1 MAKEVM
7 KGLESS
13 GVNAKLFQIAE
24 TLPAE
29 VLAKMHAPP
38 KDESVP
44 VITTAQLAEA
54 DGILF
59 GIPTRFGSIPAQ
71 VKSLFDAC
79 GQLWFTGAL

>member
-13 GVNAKLFQIAE
+13 GLNAKLFQIAE

-44 VITTAQLAEA
+44 VITASQLPEA
-54 DGILF
+54 DGIKF
-59 GIPTRFGSIPAQ
+59 KIS
-71 VKSLFDAC
+71 K
-79 GQLWFTGAL
+79 

>member
-29 VLAKMHAPP
+29 VLAKIHAPP

-44 VITTAQLAEA
+44 VITAAQLAEA